1 MGNVVEIGNA
11 QSTDPIARADGFRLP
26 SKSPEEV
33 VAEAG
38 EKVDWLIE
46 DILARGAVTDLNGPA
61 KKGGKTTFMLH
72 AIAAGAR
79 GEEIADYETKPAKY
93 LYLSEQGNNLAL
105 ALKETGLDREL
116 LSNHIRIVQYKD
128 VSDSKWKELIQN
140 AAEDVIAHGF
150 DGLIIDTVAKFGKL
164 RGDEENLAG
173 PVGERMQLLSLVT
186 QQYDIASVIIRHA
199 GKDGQGRGSSAF
211 EAEVDL
217 TVSINRVGGNA
228 PKTRRVLNGI
238 GRYGEWERVI
248 ELTGEGYVS
257 HGDNQQVQ
265 FRRAVN
271 LITSVLTP
279 TPQTT
284 KQNILDA
291 RNPDEG
297 ISAATID
304 RALKWLTTEQKTV
317 GARQEMSRQG
327 KPWVYWNAA
336 PSN

>member
-1 MGNVVEIGNA
+1 MNTVADINERLTA
-11 QSTDPIARADGFRLP
+11 DAIARVDGFRLP

-38 EKVDWLIE
+38 EEVDWLIE

-79 GEEIADYETKPAKY
+79 EEEIADYETKPAKY

-105 ALKETGLDREL
+105 ALKETGLDREP
-116 LSNHIRIVQYKD
+116 LSKYIRIVQYKD
-128 VSDSKWKELIQN
+128 VSADQWNELIPN
-140 AAEDVIAHGF
+140 AAQDVVAHGF

-173 PVGERMQLLSLVT
+173 PVGERMQLPSLVT
-186 QQYDIASVIIRHA
+186 QQYNIASAIIRHA

-228 PKTRRVLNGI
+228 PKTRRVLSGI
-238 GRYGEWERVI
+238 GRYGEWERVM

-257 HGDNQQVQ
+257 HGDNQKVQ
-265 FRRAVN
+265 FQRAVN
-271 LITSVLTP
+271 LILAVLTP

-297 ISAATID
+297 ISATTVD
-304 RALKWLTTEQKTV
+304 RALKWLTEQGTI
-317 GARQEMSRQG
+317 GARQEVGRQG

-336 PSN
+336 PSS

>member
-1 MGNVVEIGNA
+1 MNTVIDAKERFTA
-11 QSTDPIARADGFRLP
+11 EAIARSDGFRLP
-26 SKSPEEV
+26 SMTPEEL

-38 EKVDWLIE
+38 EEVDWLIE

-79 GEEIADYETKPAKY
+79 SEEIADYATKPAKY

-105 ALKETGLDREL
+105 SLEETGLDTKP
-116 LSNHIRIVQYKD
+116 LSDHIRIVQYKA
-128 VSDSKWKELIQN
+128 VSDYKWKELITN
-140 AAEDVIAHGF
+140 AAQDVMAHGF
-150 DGLIIDTVAKFGKL
+150 DGLIVDTVAKFGKL

-173 PVGERMQLLSLVT
+173 PVEERMQLLSLVT
-186 QQYDIASVIIRHA
+186 QQYDIASAIVRHA

-238 GRYGEWERVI
+238 GRYGEWGRVI
-248 ELTGEGYVS
+248 ELTEEGYVS
-257 HGDNQQVQ
+257 HGDNQKVQ
-265 FRRAVN
+265 FKRALN
-271 LITSVLTP
+271 LITAVLTP
-279 TPQTT
+279 MPATT

-297 ISAATID
+297 ISAATVD
-304 RALKWLTTEQKTV
+304 RALKWLTEQGTI
-317 GARQEMSRQG
+317 GARQEMGRQG

-336 PSN
+336 S

>member
-1 MGNVVEIGNA
+1 MNNVIDITE
-11 QSTDPIARADGFRLP
+11 QFTTDAIARADGFRLP
-26 SKSPEEV
+26 SKTPEEV

-38 EKVDWLIE
+38 EEVDWLIE

-79 GEEIADYETKPAKY
+79 GEDIADYETKPAKY

-105 ALKETGLDREL
+105 ALEETGLDKEP

-128 VSDSKWKELIQN
+128 VSDSKWKELIPN
-140 AAEDVIAHGF
+140 AAQDVVAHGF
-150 DGLIIDTVAKFGKL
+150 DGLIVDTVAKFGKL
-164 RGDEENLAG
+164 KGDEENLAG

-186 QQYDIASVIIRHA
+186 QQYDIVSAIIRHA

-228 PKTRRVLNGI
+228 PKTRRVLSGI

-248 ELTGEGYVS
+248 ELTDEGYVS
-257 HGDNQQVQ
+257 HGDNQKVQ
-265 FRRAVN
+265 FKRAVN

-284 KQNILDA
+284 KQNILDS
-291 RNPDEG
+291 NTEG
-297 ISAATID
+297 ISPATID
-304 RALKWLTTEQKTV
+304 RALKWLTEQGRI
-317 GARQEMSRQG
+317 GAHQEMSRQG
-327 KPWVYWNAA
+327 KPWVYWNAV
-336 PSN
+336 PSS

>member
-1 MGNVVEIGNA
+1 MSSVVDIQERLNADAIG
-11 QSTDPIARADGFRLP
+11 RADGFRLP
-26 SKSPEEV
+26 SMSPEEL

-38 EKVDWLIE
+38 EEVDWLIE

-79 GEEIADYETKPAKY
+79 GEDVADYQTKPAKY

-105 ALKETGLDREL
+105 ALTETGLDREP
-116 LSNHIRIVQYKD
+116 LSKHIRIVQYKA
-128 VSDSKWKELIQN
+128 VSDYKWKELIQN
-140 AAEDVIAHGF
+140 AAEDVVAHGF
-150 DGLIIDTVAKFGKL
+150 DGLIVDTVAKFGKL

-199 GKDGQGRGSSAF
+199 GKDGMGRGSSAF

-228 PKTRRVLNGI
+228 PKTRRVLTGI

-248 ELTGEGYVS
+248 ELTDEGYVS

-265 FRRAVN
+265 FNRAVN
-271 LITSVLTP
+271 LIKSVLTP
-279 TPQTT
+279 TPFTT

-304 RALKWLTTEQKTV
+304 RALKWLTEQGTI

-336 PSN
+336 

>member
-1 MGNVVEIGNA
+1 M
-11 QSTDPIARADGFRLP
+11 
-26 SKSPEEV
+26 
-33 VAEAG
+33 EAG

-79 GEEIADYETKPAKY
+79 GRDIADYETKPAKY
-93 LYLSEQGNNLAL
+93 LYLSEQGNNLAIS
-105 ALKETGLDREL
+105 LKNAGLDKAPY
-116 LSNHIRIVQYKD
+116 SNHIRIVQYKA
-128 VSDSKWKELIQN
+128 VSDYQWQDLITH
-140 AAEDVIAHGF
+140 ASEDVVALGF

-164 RGDEENLAG
+164 RGDDENLAG

-186 QQYDIASVIIRHA
+186 QQYDIASAIIRHS

-228 PKTRRVLNGI
+228 SNTHRVLNGI

-248 ELTGEGYVS
+248 ELTDDGYIS
-257 HGDNQQVQ
+257 HGENQNVQ
-265 FRRAVN
+265 FKRAIK
-271 LITSVLTP
+271 LIKSVLTP

-284 KQNILDA
+284 KQDVLNA
-291 RNPDEG
+291 RNPDDG

-304 RALKWLTTEQKTV
+304 RALKWLTEQGDI

-336 PSN
+336 